1 MRAEHRALAARWFER
16 LLAIL
21 PVAARDIFPSQN
33 LLDHVPAL
41 ILEISEY
48 LRHPEDDAI
57 ASNTAILDKA
67 RELGALRH
75 AQRASLHQLLREYQ
89 VLAGILVTFVV
100 DELERMS
107 VAPPAGDCV
116 LLVGRLYQAVH
127 VLSQATVESFVAL
140 YTKTITDQRE
150 RLEQFT
156 RMAAHEWRQPLS
168 VVRMG
173 VTLLNTGNLDAAAR
187 QQTMETLQRNVA
199 LLAELTQ
206 TLESVARIN
215 GSDDNAVVQEVGASV
230 IVDEAARQL
239 REMAVAR
246 DVDLRIARD
255 LPRLTVDVGRMEL
268 IFLNLLSNAIKYSD
282 PAKPARYV
290 QVTGLMEEG
299 RCVLTVR
306 DNGIGI
312 PKEAVGQIFQ
322 RFTRAHTHRDDV
334 PHVGGLGLGLSIVA
348 DCVEAIGGV
357 IEVNSTEGE
366 GTTFVLSVPTNPH

>member
-1 MRAEHRALAARWFER
+1 M
-16 LLAIL
+16 
-21 PVAARDIFPSQN
+21 
-33 LLDHVPAL
+33 PAL

-48 LRHPEDDAI
+48 LRHPADDAI

-107 VAPPAGDCV
+107 VAPPPGDCV
-116 LLVGRLYQAVH
+116 LLVARLYQAVH

-173 VTLLNTGNLDAAAR
+173 VTLLNTGNLDAAGR
-187 QQTMETLQRNVA
+187 QQTIETLQRNVTQ
-199 LLAELTQ
+199 LVELTR

-215 GSDDNAVVQEVGASV
+215 GTDDNAVVQEVEASV
-230 IVDEAARQL
+230 IADEAARQL

-246 DVDLRIARD
+246 DVDVRVAQD

-290 QVTGLMEEG
+290 EVTGLTEEE

-312 PKEAVGQIFQ
+312 PKDALGQVFQ

-357 IEVNSTEGE
+357 IDVTSTEGE